1 MQRPFAS
8 TGVAPLPR
16 YYGLIRLLLSLTLLA
31 VLPSSLAGLSKH
43 AAPFA
48 PPRPRSPNRIGHEVL
63 TSHIETCWS
72 RGFRVN
78 ETLRRKFTCV
88 AAYFFV
94 RQDSRTSVALC
105 TACPPNRM
113 SISLRF
119 SSFQL
124 IVHAELCLAYPHH
137 YNPTTGVCPHEP
149 AQRGAFTWRGR
160 RAVKRGLQCNCHG
173 AAWGSSGSVNSTRRP
188 ALQSCFIFSLVR
200 IGRPR
205 NSSIFLF
212 MRPAEPPLKRRAYA

>member
-78 ETLRRKFTCV
+78 ATLRRKFTCV

-124 IVHAELCLAYPHH
+124 IVHAELRLEYPHQF
-137 YNPTTGVCPHEP
+137 NNTTRQTFLSPAISVEKIPLCPAMF
-149 AQRGAFTWRGR
+149 AQTKTITHAT
-160 RAVKRGLQCNCHG
+160 
-173 AAWGSSGSVNSTRRP
+173 TRIDV
-188 ALQSCFIFSLVR
+188 LCFILVFSFWV
-200 IGRPR
+200 
-205 NSSIFLF
+205 FL
-212 MRPAEPPLKRRAYA
+212 EL